1 MTAASTKWS
10 YRTVDVVAI
19 ATLGVAFGVVFWG
32 WGKLYAAPQVAGVLV
47 WPPTAGL
54 WGGGWLIAGIVG
66 GLIVRKPGAALATE
80 YQRLAGPAL
89 SYVVQLEPDGD
100 LRWVDGTTQPPRILD
115 QEPDASLGRRVAA
128 RVLGWLP
135 IESQL

>member
-66 GLIVRKPGAALATE
+66 ITDVAALI
-80 YQRLAGPAL
+80 AL
-89 SYVVQLEPDGD
+89 FAVNASM
-100 LRWVDGTTQPPRILD
+100 ILF
-115 QEPDASLGRRVAA
+115 
-128 RVLGWLP
+128 GWLMETGSRP
-135 IESQL
+135 GKDATLPPSWRCSSAIAAMTSVSISSCRSHRMGDGRGR